1 MNMYNRTQM
10 STAATTRTYTVTE
23 ALQELKLLS
32 KKINNGISS
41 STFISLYRSDSNQ
54 DPALIGKDYTSKFQ
68 SVKDLINRRAR
79 IKAAIMQSNATT
91 KVQIGDKEYT
101 VAEAI
106 STKEYL
112 KDYDNLVEQ
121 LKMAKASVDTQLATY
136 NVQRQN
142 KIDDLINRSFGR
154 EGTNKQNADDIKN
167 ITEIYMKKN
176 YATVVDPINLEKA
189 IEELDEYIQTFKS
202 QVDYK
207 LSYINAIT
215 TIEVVN

>member
-1 MNMYNRTQM
+1 M

-32 KKINNGISS
+32 KKISNGISS

-54 DPALIGKDYTSKFQ
+54 DPALIGKDYASKFQ
-68 SVKDLINRRAR
+68 SIKDLINRRAR

-91 KVQIGDKEYT
+91 TVQIGDKKYT

-121 LKMAKASVDTQLATY
+121 LKMAKANVDTQLATY
-136 NVQRQN
+136 NAQRQN